1 MRFSAVT
8 AAGMIV
14 VALGAGCGSSKTP
27 APPTEPS
34 TPQTTPPPT
43 PPTIPSGL
51 SATVTSM
58 LEGLSQYISQALAQN
73 QDNLPRNPQ
82 NRTQIEAK
90 IAMLQNPSLA
100 GDIVNGRRWFED
112 QSASIN
118 GRAVPF
124 VTVFA
129 LESMRNEAADA
140 VRTLEPVL
148 PIIERFYD
156 VPLSTPAIKIWYG
169 FVVGNSGGGGVI
181 YTEDRT
187 TYEGRTGPTRLPY
200 DAIWAHELGHSW
212 MGHESLNQFIELY
225 GYNVMRTGST
235 DPKAW
240 IFTRSWTPNLPSNE
254 GVAALLDIYQ
264 LVGHDTMQRAYRAI
278 YPLRPPYGSPPSP
291 AVIQAFLGQVPSSL
305 QAQVSEKLAKVGF

>member
-1 MRFSAVT
+1 MLT
-8 AAGMIV
+8 AA
-14 VALGAGCGSSKTP
+14 CGSSAKP
-27 APPTEPS
+27 AAPTEP
-34 TPQTTPPPT
+34 TPQAPPT

-51 SATVTSM
+51 TPTLTSM
-58 LEGLSQYISQALAQN
+58 LQELSQYIGQALVQN
-73 QDNLPRNPQ
+73 QDSLPRNPQ

-100 GDIVNGRRWFED
+100 ADIINGRRWFEG
-112 QSASIN
+112 QGASTS
-118 GRAVPF
+118 GRTVPF

-129 LESMRNEAADA
+129 LENMRNEATNA
-140 VRTLEPVL
+140 VHALEPVL

-156 VPLSTPAIKIWYG
+156 VPMPTSAIKIWYG
-169 FVVGNSGGGGVI
+169 FVIGNSGGGGVI

-225 GYNVMRTGST
+225 GYNVVRTGST
-235 DPKAW
+235 NPAAW
-240 IFTRSWTPNLPSNE
+240 TFTRNWTPNLVTNE

-264 LVGHDTMQRAYRAI
+264 LIGHDTMQRAYRAI
-278 YPLRPPYGSPPSP
+278 YPLHPPYGTPPSP
-291 AVIQAFLGQVPSSL
+291 AVIQAFLSQVPPTL
-305 QAQVSEKLAKVGF
+305 QAQVSEKLARVTF

>member
-1 MRFSAVT
+1 MLT
-8 AAGMIV
+8 AA
-14 VALGAGCGSSKTP
+14 CGSSDKP

-43 PPTIPSGL
+43 PTPPTIPSGL
-51 SATVTSM
+51 TPTVTSM
-58 LEGLSQYISQALAQN
+58 LQELSQYIGQALAQN

-100 GDIVNGRRWFED
+100 GDIINGRRWFED

-124 VTVFA
+124 ATVFA
-129 LESMRNEAADA
+129 LESMRNEATDA

-200 DAIWAHELGHSW
+200 DSIWAHELGHSW

-225 GYNVMRTGST
+225 GYNVVRTGST
-235 DPKAW
+235 DP
-240 IFTRSWTPNLPSNE
+240 RSWTFTRNWTPNVPSNE

-264 LVGHDTMQRAYRAI
+264 LVGHETMQRAYRAI

-291 AVIQAFLGQVPSSL
+291 SVIQAFLGQVPPAL
-305 QAQVSEKLAKVGF
+305 QAQVSDKLAKVGF

>member
-1 MRFSAVT
+1 ML
-8 AAGMIV
+8 AA
-14 VALGAGCGSSKTP
+14 ACGSSDKP
-27 APPTEPS
+27 APATEPTP
-34 TPQTTPPPT
+34 TPQAPTT

-51 SATVTSM
+51 TPTLTSM
-58 LEGLSQYISQALAQN
+58 LQELSQYIGQALAQN

-100 GDIVNGRRWFED
+100 ADIINGRRWFEG
-112 QSASIN
+112 QNVSTN
-118 GRAVPF
+118 GRTVPF

-129 LESMRNEAADA
+129 LENMRNEATSA
-140 VRTLEPVL
+140 VQALEPVL

-156 VPLSTPAIKIWYG
+156 VPMPTPAIKIWYG
-169 FVVGNSGGGGVI
+169 FVIGNSGGGGVI

-225 GYNVMRTGST
+225 GYNLVRTGST

-240 IFTRSWTPNLPSNE
+240 TFTRSWTPNLMTNE

-264 LVGHDTMQRAYRAI
+264 LIGHDTMQRAYRAI
-278 YPLRPPYGSPPSP
+278 YPLRPPYGSPPSA
-291 AVIQAFLGQVPSSL
+291 AVIQAFLGQVPPTL